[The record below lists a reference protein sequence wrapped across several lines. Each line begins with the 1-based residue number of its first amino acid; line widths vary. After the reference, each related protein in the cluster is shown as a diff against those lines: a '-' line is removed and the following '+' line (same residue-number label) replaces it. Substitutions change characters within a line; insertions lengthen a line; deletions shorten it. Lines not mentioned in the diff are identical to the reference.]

1 MIRTAGL
8 TKRYGELTAL
18 DHLDLEVASGTLFG
32 FLGPNGAGK
41 TTTIKLLTGLLRPT
55 EGDAWIGPHSI
66 LSEPLAAKALFGY
79 VADTPFL
86 YDKLTGREFLEFVG
100 ALYRVPPALARSR
113 ADQLIR
119 LLELEDAADALIE
132 GYSHGMRQKTAIA
145 GALLHDPPVLI
156 LDEPV
161 GGLDPP
167 SSRRIKQLLRGLT
180 ARGRTVFL
188 STHVLEV
195 AERLCDR
202 VAILDRGRLI
212 AEGTLADLRAR
223 APGAG
228 SLEEAFVAL
237 THGAEGREIEE
248 FLASAGPASGPAA
261 DSASG
266 PAPRPAPGPAPGP
279 SSGPFS
285 GSSPGPGRPTALP
298 PADAPRE

>member
-8 TKRYGELTAL
+8 TKRYGDLTAL
-18 DHLDLEVASGTLFG
+18 DGLDLEVAPGTLFG

-55 EGDAWIGPHSI
+55 KGDAWIGPHSI
-66 LSEPLAAKALFGY
+66 LSEPLQAKSLFGY

-86 YDKLTGREFLEFVG
+86 YDKLTAREFLEFVG
-100 ALYRVPPALARSR
+100 ALYRVPPATARAR
-113 ADQLIR
+113 ADRLLK
-119 LLELEDAADALIE
+119 LLELEEAADALIE
-132 GYSHGMRQKTAIA
+132 GYSHGMRQKTALA

-156 LDEPV
+156 LDEPI
-161 GGLDPP
+161 GGLDPA
-167 SSRRIKQLLRGLT
+167 SSRRIKQLLRGLVG
-180 ARGRTVFL
+180 RGRTVFL

-223 APGAG
+223 APGAA

-237 THGAEGREIEE
+237 THGAEDRDIED
-248 FLASAGPASGPAA
+248 FLGGP
-261 DSASG
+261 
-266 PAPRPAPGPAPGP
+266 
-279 SSGPFS
+279 
-285 GSSPGPGRPTALP
+285 
-298 PADAPRE
+298 